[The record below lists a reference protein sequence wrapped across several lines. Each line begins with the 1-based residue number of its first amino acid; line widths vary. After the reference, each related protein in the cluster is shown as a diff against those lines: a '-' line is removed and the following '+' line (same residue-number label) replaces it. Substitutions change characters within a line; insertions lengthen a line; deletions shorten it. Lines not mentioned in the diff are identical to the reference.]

1 MDLYF
6 DESGD
11 IAVSPSGDIALT
23 QSTWRDDVQQAYV
36 RIMTD
41 QSDWVLHP
49 NLGAD
54 LSRLYGMPQS
64 PETGA
69 FGTRLIQDA
78 MDREKRFVGKTIDV
92 KAIPTGY
99 QTVRFDVYVT
109 SGSREK
115 IRLSV
120 EQNLD
125 LGEGS

>member
-1 MDLYF
+1 MDLYLT
-6 DESGD
+6 EAGD
-11 IAVSPSGDIALT
+11 IAIAPSGDIAMT

-41 QSDWVLHP
+41 QGDWVIHP

-54 LSRLYGMPQS
+54 LSQLYGLPQS

-69 FGTRLIQDA
+69 FGVRLIQEA
-78 MDREKRFVGKTIDV
+78 LDREGRFNGKGTTIE
-92 KAIPTGY
+92 AIPTGY
-99 QTVRFDVYVT
+99 QTIRFDVYVT

-120 EQNLD
+120 EQNLEI
-125 LGEGS
+125 GEGS